1 VKPFWIFDF
10 RFLIGTSQNNKVLV
24 LALSTLLLSLSGSAE
39 AQQPTKIPRI
49 GYVSGTG
56 DPSNPGPN
64 LESFREGM
72 RELGYIDGKNIAI
85 EYRYAQGNN
94 ERFASLA
101 TELVQLKLDVIV
113 IVALPAIR
121 AAKQATNTIPI
132 VIVTSDDPVANGLV
146 DSLARPGGNITGV
159 TQLTRDLSGKRLE
172 LLKEILP
179 RLSRVGILVVGSVST
194 NAGWKEYQTAA
205 DVLKVQLRSLELRS
219 PEPDLE
225 GAFQAAAKAR
235 INALITIRNPTL
247 IRRTKRIADFAMTNR
262 LPSMFESSDYVNAGG
277 LVSYGANSRESFRRA
292 AVYVDKILKGYQPA
306 DLPVEQPTKFE
317 LVINLKTAK
326 QIGLTIPPTVLAR
339 ADKVIR

>member
-1 VKPFWIFDF
+1 V
-10 RFLIGTSQNNKVLV
+10 NKKIVC
-24 LALSTLLLSLSGSAE
+24 LALGAVVTALGSSANS
-39 AQQPTKIPRI
+39 QQAAKIPRI

-101 TELVQLKLDVIV
+101 TELVKLKLDAIV

-132 VIVTSDDPVANGLV
+132 VMVTSDDPVANGLV
-146 DSLARPGGNITGV
+146 DSLARPGGNITGL

-179 RLSRVGILVVGSVST
+179 RLSRVGVLIVGSVSI

-205 DVLKVQLRSLELRS
+205 GVLKVQLQSLELRS

-225 GAFQAAAKAR
+225 GAFQAATKAGV
-235 INALITIRNPTL
+235 NALITIRNPTVN
-247 IRRTKRIADFAMTNR
+247 RRTKRIADLAVTNR
-262 LPSMFESSDYVNAGG
+262 LPSMFESSDYVADGG
-277 LVSYGANSRESFRRA
+277 LVSYGANTRESFRRA
-292 AVYVDKILKGYQPA
+292 AVYVDKILKGAKPA

-317 LVINLKTAK
+317 LVVNLKAAK
-326 QIGLTIPPTVLAR
+326 QIGLTIPPSVLAR
-339 ADKVIR
+339 ADRVIK